1 MLQTNTAPRAS
12 ASKRTGGSLDLDQ
25 LAARSFEDLEA
36 MYRGAPEPT
45 DLRGVDGRPRGRML
59 AVRSISNGVLGGAIR
74 KFAGSRS
81 FVWDGK
87 TFSSHDALHGE
98 GINRVQVPGVL
109 GRQQLFPFATRIE
122 ASAIDGRKA
131 IVLDYDLDQN
141 PGMIR
146 RIHDEIRE
154 VEPGLY
160 LGPAM
165 WKGASGKVTVLW
177 FALDTRSPSTWS

>member
-1 MLQTNTAPRAS
+1 MLHAESAPRAS
-12 ASKRTGGSLDLDQ
+12 ASKRTDASLSLDD
-25 LAARSFEDLEA
+25 LAARSFEELEA
-36 MYRGAPEPT
+36 MYRDAPEPS
-45 DLRGVDGRPRGRML
+45 DLRAVDGRPRGRML
-59 AVRSISNGVLGGAIR
+59 AVRTVSKGIFGAPIKR
-74 KFAGSRS
+74 FAGSRS

-122 ASAIDGRKA
+122 ASAVDGRKA

-141 PGMIR
+141 PPMIR

-154 VEPGLY
+154 VLPGLY

-165 WKGASGKVTVLW
+165 WKSGGDKTTVLW
-177 FALDTRSPSTWS
+177 FALDTRTPSSWS

>member
-1 MLQTNTAPRAS
+1 MLQTSTAPRAS
-12 ASKRTGGSLDLDQ
+12 AGQRTGGSLDLEK
-25 LAARSFEDLEA
+25 LAARSFEELEA
-36 MYRGAPEPT
+36 MYRAAPEPS
-45 DLRGVDGRPRGRML
+45 DLRGIDGRPRGRML
-59 AVRSISNGVLGGAIR
+59 SVRAISKGVVGAGLR
-74 KFAGSRS
+74 TFAASRS

-87 TFSSHDALHGE
+87 TFSSQDALHGE

-122 ASAIDGRKA
+122 ASAVDGRKA

-154 VEPGLY
+154 VEAGLY

-165 WKGASGKVTVLW
+165 WKSASGKTTVLW
-177 FALDTRSPSTWS
+177 FALDTRTPSTWS